1 MPLMAVSSPSSSL
14 MLLLLLSVAAPTVS
28 SEVPAADDA
37 TAASPAPAAA
47 AAAAA
52 VEDEEGLES
61 AAAHKLLVSAIALSS
76 DLNGA
81 ISAATPADCEA
92 TAVREGLGCSSR
104 SRGPEVLMLL
114 LPGREAPLDD
124 DGEDGRPLAETG
136 RPLADLGRPLAELG
150 RAPLRPLLL
159 LLLPGRVPPVAAEVG
174 RA

>member
-1 MPLMAVSSPSSSL
+1 

-114 LPGREAPLDD
+114 LLPGREAPLDD

>member
-1 MPLMAVSSPSSSL
+1 

-37 TAASPAPAAA
+37 TAASPAPA